1 MAQDID
7 IRGFE
12 WKDLDSVADLFNR
25 VSGAKGTEKE
35 LDSETVS
42 QNLSVPSVSPE
53 TNLRLAV
60 NGTDIVGY
68 HLLSP
73 EPLIGRAVVAGGT
86 LPEFRD
92 SGILRRLL
100 GDSIRSA
107 RRLGV
112 GAVHIQTALDA
123 QDDRR
128 LLESEGFVKIKEFW
142 QMRWEGAELPPL
154 RLRPGFRVKPFETD
168 KDEAMLTELQNTAFG
183 ENWGF
188 CPNTVEQIA
197 ARVRVKTS
205 PPEGIVF
212 IMDGEN
218 AAAYNWTQ
226 RIRNAHGHVGFVA
239 MTGVHPS
246 YRGSGLGTA
255 IVLSGMKHLVSEGV
269 DAIELEVD
277 AENTPARELYLKLGY
292 RRVHQSV
299 WYELKLDQRAAE
311 LGE

>member
-7 IRGFE
+7 IRGFRWE
-12 WKDLDSVADLFNR
+12 DLESVADLLNR
-25 VSGAKGTEKE
+25 ISGAEGAEKE
-35 LDSETVS
+35 LDCETVG

-60 NGTDIVGY
+60 RGSDIVGY

-73 EPLIGRAVVAGGT
+73 EPPIGRAVVAGGT
-86 LPEFRD
+86 LPEFRN
-92 SGILRRLL
+92 SGILPRLL
-100 GDSIRSA
+100 SDSIRRV

-112 GAVHIQTALDA
+112 SLVHIQTALDA
-123 QDDRR
+123 HDDRR

-142 QMRWEGAELPPL
+142 QMRWEGAELTPL
-154 RLRPGFRVKPFETD
+154 RLRSGFRLKSFELD

-197 ARVRVKTS
+197 ARVRVKIS
-205 PPEGIVF
+205 PPEGIIF

-226 RIRNAHGHVGFVA
+226 RIQNVHGHVGFVA
-239 MTGVHPS
+239 MTGVHPD
-246 YRGSGLGTA
+246 YRGNGLGTA
-255 IVLSGMKHLVSEGV
+255 IVVSGMEHLVSKGV
-269 DAIELEVD
+269 NAVELEVD

-292 RRVHQSV
+292 RRVHHSV
-299 WYELKLDQRAAE
+299 WYELKLD
-311 LGE
+311 

>member
-12 WKDLDSVADLFNR
+12 WEDLDSVAYLFNR
-25 VSGAKGTEKE
+25 ISGANGTEKE
-35 LDSETVS
+35 LDSQTVR

-53 TNLRLAV
+53 SNLRLAV
-60 NGTDIVGY
+60 KGTDIIGY

-73 EPLIGRAVVAGGT
+73 EPLIGRAVVAGGA

-100 GDSIRSA
+100 NDSVGRARS
-107 RRLGV
+107 LGV
-112 GAVHIQTALDA
+112 RAVHIQTALDA

-142 QMRWEGAELPPL
+142 QMRWEGSELPPL
-154 RLRPGFRVKPFETD
+154 NLRQGFHLKSFELD
-168 KDEAMLTELQNTAFG
+168 RDEAMLTELQNTAFG

-188 CPNTVEQIA
+188 SPNTVDQIA
-197 ARVRVKTS
+197 ARVRTKIS
-205 PPEGIVF
+205 PPEGIIF

-226 RIRNAHGHVGFVA
+226 RIQNDHGHVGFVA
-239 MTGVHPS
+239 MTGVHPD
-246 YRGSGLGTA
+246 YRGNGLGTA
-255 IVLSGMKHLVSEGV
+255 IVVSGMEHLVSRGV
-269 DAIELEVD
+269 NAVELEVD

-292 RRVHQSV
+292 RRVHHSV
-299 WYELKLDQRAAE
+299 WYELKLDQP
-311 LGE
+311 G